1 MNKEQGLSDKYSD
14 RSMEVKI
21 PALLIRN
28 YDRRNDRPTD
38 RPTNRRGHRE
48 VSPTNDV
55 YALIHTHT
63 QKKNKYKRQA
73 NV

>member
-38 RPTNRRGHRE
+38 EHEGP
-48 VSPTNDV
+48 
-55 YALIHTHT
+55 
-63 QKKNKYKRQA
+63 
-73 NV
+73 